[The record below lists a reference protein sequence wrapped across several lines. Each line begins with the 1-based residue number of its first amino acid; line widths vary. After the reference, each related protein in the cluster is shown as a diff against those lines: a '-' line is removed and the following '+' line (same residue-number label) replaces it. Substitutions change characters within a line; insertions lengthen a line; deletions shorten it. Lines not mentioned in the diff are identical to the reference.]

1 MLVSPLAGASGALPP
16 AHLTLAGQLIVCVPP
31 AVISSV
37 RRKAVFDVLGTLVNE
52 KVVVPVVLKLNT
64 DAAEQSMDTEVP
76 VKA

>member
-1 MLVSPLAGASGALPP
+1 MRTGAGASGAVPP
-16 AHLTLAGQLIVCVPP
+16 AHLTLAGQLSVCVPP
-31 AVISSV
+31 AVTSSV
-37 RRKAVFDVLGTLVNE
+37 SPNAVFEILGTLVNE